1 MGGGGGDE
9 KLGSWRPWVLPLESL
24 HLSPFSPLWPQR
36 ARESVE
42 RERELKREEEG
53 EGEGDVCVYL
63 FMCKLG
69 WFV

>member
-1 MGGGGGDE
+1 MAAVGFAVRV
-9 KLGSWRPWVLPLESL
+9 SP
-24 HLSPFSPLWPQR
+24 PFSLLSTLATTSER
-36 ARESVE
+36 KCRERE
-42 RERELKREEEG
+42 RETERELKREEEG